1 MSLERWTAVDDY
13 YGKLLMPP
21 DTVLESALQK
31 SDEAELPAISV
42 SSNQGKMLM
51 ILAQM
56 QKAERILEIG
66 TLGGYSTI
74 WLARALPSGGK
85 LITLEYEQKH
95 ADVASENIKQAGLAD
110 RVEIRVGSAIDTLPA
125 LAKEGGAPFDFIFI
139 DADKPG
145 YPEYFKWCMK
155 LSRTGTVI
163 IADNVVRE
171 GEVVNPDSEDEK
183 VQGIRKFNEVVSS
196 EKRFCATTIQTV
208 GSKGYDGFMIG
219 TVCESAK

>member
-1 MSLERWTAVDDY
+1 MSIERWAAVDEY
-13 YGKLLMPP
+13 YSKLLMPP
-21 DTVLESALQK
+21 DTVLQHALDR
-31 SDEAELPAISV
+31 SNEAELPAINV
-42 SSNQGKMLM
+42 AANQGKMLM

-56 QKAERILEIG
+56 QRAERILEIG

-95 ADVASENIKQAGLAD
+95 ANVAAGNIKHAGLAD
-110 RVEIRVGSAIDTLPA
+110 KVEIRVGSAADTLPS
-125 LAKEGGAPFDFIFI
+125 LVEEGVPAFDLIFI

-145 YPEYFKWCMK
+145 YPEYFEWAMK

-163 IADNVVRE
+163 IADNVVRD
-171 GEVVNPDSEDEK
+171 GEVINKQSEDER
-183 VQGIRKFNEVVSS
+183 VTGIRAFNQVVTQ
-196 EKRFCATTIQTV
+196 EKRFNATVIQTV

-219 TVCESAK
+219 IVTG

>member
-1 MSLERWTAVDDY
+1 MNLERWAEVDDY

-21 DTVLESALQK
+21 DMVLESALQK
-31 SDEAELPAISV
+31 SNEAELPAINV
-42 SSNQGKMLM
+42 AANQGKMLM
-51 ILAQM
+51 LLAQM

-74 WLARALPSGGK
+74 WLARGLPSGGK

-95 ADVASENIKQAGLAD
+95 ADVALENIKHAGLSEK
-110 RVEIRVGSAIDTLPA
+110 VEIRVGPANDTLPS
-125 LAKEGGAPFDFIFI
+125 LVKEGIQPFDLIFI

-145 YPEYFKWCMK
+145 YAEYFKWSMK

-171 GEVVNPDSEDEK
+171 GEVVNSNSEDEK
-183 VQGIRKFNEVVSS
+183 VQGIRKFNDVVTN
-196 EKRFCATTIQTV
+196 EKRFNSTAIQTV
-208 GSKGYDGFMIG
+208 GAKGYDGFLIG
-219 TVCESAK
+219 IVTD